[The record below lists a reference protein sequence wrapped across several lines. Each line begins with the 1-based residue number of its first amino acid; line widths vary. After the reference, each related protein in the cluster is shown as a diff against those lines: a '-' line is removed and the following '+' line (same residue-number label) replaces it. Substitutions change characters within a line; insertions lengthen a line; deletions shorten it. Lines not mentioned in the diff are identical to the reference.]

1 MKDLALKSIRAS
13 RFVFALL
20 AAYILFQ
27 FVWWAYHIVELHG
40 VIRDM
45 ELAKSSGT
53 LTEAINQSYS
63 NKVKMIIGEGFVF
76 AGLLIF
82 GIWRLNASLRK
93 EADLARQER
102 NFMLAV
108 THELKTPVATLRL
121 FLETLHT
128 RKQLPEEKKTSILS
142 DALNETERLDHLIE
156 NILLSTRLEL
166 NDDQV
171 HKESVDVTALVRKVS
186 EKLHRAIGGLHRLN
200 IQVHDDVVLSA
211 DPNMI
216 ESLLSNLFDNA
227 VKYSPE
233 GSLISVFLTKTA
245 TGVTLAVEDEGSGIP
260 AEERERI
267 FRKFY
272 RIGNEDTR
280 KTKGT
285 GLGLHLVSRIA
296 ALHGGEVLVKD
307 GKQKGARFEV
317 FFPQKQL

>member
-1 MKDLALKSIRAS
+1 MKSIRAS

-45 ELAKSSGT
+45 ELANSSG
-53 LTEAINQSYS
+53 EFAEGINQSYS
-63 NKVKMIIGEGFVF
+63 SKVKMIVGEGFVF

-128 RKQLPEEKKTSILS
+128 RKQLPEEKKATIMA

-171 HKESVDVTALVRKVS
+171 HKENVDLSVLVRKVS

-200 IQVHDDVVLSA
+200 IQVHDGTALQA
-211 DPNMI
+211 DLNMM
-216 ESLLSNLFDNA
+216 ESLLTNLFDNA

-233 GSLISVFLTKTA
+233 GSLISVYLSA
-245 TGVTLAVEDEGSGIP
+245 NEQGVTLAVEDEGSGVP
-260 AEERERI
+260 ARERDRI

-285 GLGLHLVSRIA
+285 GLGLHLVSRIT
-296 ALHGGEVLVKD
+296 ALHGGIVSVKD
-307 GKQKGARFEV
+307 GTKKGARFEV
-317 FFPQKQL
+317 FFPIK

>member
-1 MKDLALKSIRAS
+1 MRAS
-13 RFVFALL
+13 RLVFAIL

-45 ELAKSSGT
+45 ELDKSSG
-53 LTEAINQSYS
+53 EYS
-63 NKVKMIIGEGFVF
+63 EGIHQAYSSKVKMIIGEGFVF

-128 RKQLPEEKKTSILS
+128 RKQLPETKKATILA

-171 HKESVDVTALVRKVS
+171 HQEPIDFSTLVRKVS
-186 EKLHRAIGGLHRLN
+186 EKLHRAIGGMHNLN
-200 IQVHDDVVLSA
+200 IQVRDDIVLSG

-216 ESLLSNLFDNA
+216 ESLLTNLFDNA

-233 GSLISVFLTKTA
+233 GSLISVFLTKSDQ
-245 TGVTLAVEDEGSGIP
+245 GVALVVEDEGSGVP
-260 AEERERI
+260 AKERDRI

-285 GLGLHLVSRIA
+285 GLGLHLVSRIT
-296 ALHGGEVLVKD
+296 ALHGGEVSVKD
-307 GKQKGARFEV
+307 GAQKGARFEV
-317 FFPQKQL
+317 FFPIK